1 MKIKEYIKKIFTG
14 KYPME
19 MTCNNCG
26 KKLKVS
32 IPKGIT
38 FKEYKQNGSCSFC
51 GCQFKMKT
59 KKVKC
64 PQCNDEREVE
74 NDVVMAICKC
84 CQIEMKE
91 IIK

>member
-38 FKEYKQNGSCSFC
+38 FKEYKQNGS
-51 GCQFKMKT
+51 
-59 KKVKC
+59 
-64 PQCNDEREVE
+64 
-74 NDVVMAICKC
+74 
-84 CQIEMKE
+84 
-91 IIK
+91 